1 MSGLPGGV
9 PSFSYSRDEANA
21 LLPEL
26 TDLLLALREAFGT
39 AARHA
44 EAMRSSGPGNGGST
58 HAQAWADAQHVADGK
73 LAWLRSRGIQL
84 KDLERGLV
92 DFPSVREGRPILLCW
107 LLGEPS
113 VDFWHDLTTGFAGRR
128 PL

>member
-1 MSGLPGGV
+1 MSGLPGSA
-9 PSFSYSRDEANA
+9 PSFSYTRDEANA

-26 TDLLLALREAFGT
+26 TEVLIALRDVY
-39 AARHA
+39 AAAAGHA
-44 EAMRSSGPGNGGST
+44 EAVRSSAPGNGGST
-58 HAQAWADAQHVADGK
+58 HAQAWADAQHVLDGK
-73 LAWLRSRGIQL
+73 LAWLCTRGIQL

-92 DFPSVREGRPILLCW
+92 DFPSVRDGRPVLLCW

-113 VDFWHDLTTGFAGRR
+113 VDFWHELSTGFAGRR

>member
-1 MSGLPGGV
+1 VSGLPGSA

-26 TDLLLALREAFGT
+26 TVVLVGLREAVT
-39 AARHA
+39 AAAGHA
-44 EAMRSSGPGNGGST
+44 EAVRSSAPGNGGST
-58 HAQAWADAQHVADGK
+58 HARAWAEAQQAVEDH
-73 LAWLRSRGIQL
+73 LAWLGARGIQL
-84 KDLERGLV
+84 KDLQRGLV
-92 DFPSVREGRPILLCW
+92 DFPSVRDGRPVLLCW

-113 VDFWHDLTTGFAGRR
+113 VDFWHELTTGFAGRR

>member
-1 MSGLPGGV
+1 MSGVPGSV
-9 PSFSYSRDEANA
+9 PFVSYTRDEANA

-26 TDLLLALREAFGT
+26 TDVLIALREAYADVAG
-39 AARHA
+39 HA
-44 EAMRSSGPGNGGST
+44 EAVRSSTPGNGGSA
-58 HAQAWADAQHVADGK
+58 HAQAWADSRRSLDGK

-92 DFPSVREGRPILLCW
+92 DFPSVRDGRPVLLCW

-113 VDFWHDLTTGFAGRR
+113 VDFWHELSTGFAGRR